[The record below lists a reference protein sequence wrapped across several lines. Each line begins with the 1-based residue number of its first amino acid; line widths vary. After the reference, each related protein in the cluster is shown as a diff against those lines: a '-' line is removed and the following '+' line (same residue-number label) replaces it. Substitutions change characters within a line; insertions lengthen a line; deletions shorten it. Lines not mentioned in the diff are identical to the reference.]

1 LQVVIVYAK
10 DDEAI
15 LIDQDS
21 DADRA
26 IAILATLGGSMPGAA
41 DRCNFVSGGHADG
54 RLGAAG
60 GLGADS
66 LLVTWPVS
74 CTSC

>member
-1 LQVVIVYAK
+1 LQVVVVYAK

-26 IAILATLGGSMPGAA
+26 IAILATLG
-41 DRCNFVSGGHADG
+41 DRCQARLTTAISCRAVMLMDVSA
-54 RLGAAG
+54 RPAG
-60 GLGADS
+60 WAPIAC
-66 LLVTWPVS
+66 W
-74 CTSC
+74 

>member
-1 LQVVIVYAK
+1 LQVVVVYAK

-26 IAILATLGGSMPGAA
+26 IAILATLGDRYQARLITAISCRAVMPM
-41 DRCNFVSGGHADG
+41 DVSA
-54 RLGAAG
+54 RRAG
-60 GLGADS
+60 WAPIAC
-66 LLVTWPVS
+66 W
-74 CTSC
+74 

>member
-1 LQVVIVYAK
+1 LQMVVVYAK

-26 IAILATLGGSMPGAA
+26 IAILATLG
-41 DRCNFVSGGHADG
+41 DRCQA
-54 RLGAAG
+54 RLTTAISCRAVMLMDGAAG